1 MVLLAASAWQCLSS
15 GNAAPSAQ
23 KPQSRAEL
31 TRLWRYFSWKGESNS
46 VSHLFPV
53 LLGLADLWFSP
64 SSCLVPSFL
73 LGHRLFLPWSRL
85 GTRGQTPYTPAA
97 LQTFSLSTETSSKSF
112 YIFTNKNM
120 GNFTPL
126 VPALRPFHLPPLP
139 QYIGTQMKKTKEC
152 LNCLTCTLSLL
163 QYVKVEV
170 HYKLSIC
177 SCCSE

>member
-23 KPQSRAEL
+23 QPQSRAEL

-73 LGHRLFLPWSRL
+73 LGHKDSFFHDPGWAPGARLH
-85 GTRGQTPYTPAA
+85 TH
-97 LQTFSLSTETSSKSF
+97 LQRCKPSVFPPKHHQNRSTFSPTRTWVTSLHW
-112 YIFTNKNM
+112 YQ
-120 GNFTPL
+120 
-126 VPALRPFHLPPLP
+126 H
-139 QYIGTQMKKTKEC
+139 
-152 LNCLTCTLSLL
+152 
-163 QYVKVEV
+163 
-170 HYKLSIC
+170 
-177 SCCSE
+177 